1 MSILAHKKLFKA
13 TFVALNDVEYYQDL
27 PIGNGVVDMEE
38 RQNDMYSLNYIEL
51 KEEQD
56 YKTVE
61 ERASSIAKKVI
72 ETLTEEATS
81 ATPAPKASHDD

>member
-1 MSILAHKKLFKA
+1 MSIPAHKKLFKA
-13 TFVALNDVEYYQDL
+13 TFVALYDVEYYQDL

-51 KEEQD
+51 KEDQD
-56 YKTVE
+56 YTTVE

-72 ETLTEEATS
+72 ETLTAEATS

>member
-1 MSILAHKKLFKA
+1 MCIPAHKKLFKA
-13 TFVALNDVEYYQDL
+13 TFIALNDVEYYQDL
-27 PIGNGVVDMEE
+27 PIGNRVADMEE
-38 RQNDMYSLNYIEL
+38 RQNDIYSLNYIEL

-72 ETLTEEATS
+72 ETITEATS